1 MRGFA
6 LIDVLVAT
14 GIIAT
19 GLLAMVQLM
28 AGAVA
33 ANAAARRYSVAAL
46 LASQKVEELR
56 GFAAGGP
63 LELIE
68 YADSDGAVIA
78 VGGGAPPGA
87 AYVRRSTVQPLP
99 SAPGRLVI
107 VRVTVE
113 APGVQ
118 PVALATVAP
127 VRP

>member
-1 MRGFA
+1 VRGFA
-6 LIDVLVAT
+6 LVDVLVAT

-19 GLLAMVQLM
+19 GLLAMAQLM

-56 GFAAGGP
+56 GFVAGAP
-63 LELIE
+63 LDLIE
-68 YADSDGAVIA
+68 YADSAGAVIA
-78 VGGGAPPGA
+78 VGGGAPPGV
-87 AYVRRSTVQPLP
+87 AYVRRSTVQPLA

-113 APGVQ
+113 APGAQTVS
-118 PVALATVAP
+118 LATVAQ